1 MGNRFDALPKK
12 VQRLV
17 KKLADIQREE
27 LTVVRARHPDMKD
40 RMMKLIGQGDTVV
53 NELMASKFAME
64 ELGVCYPD
72 SPDDLQEMGRFFLGE
87 YALERLFAE
96 ENGEEYSEDLFYAG
110 AYLKQGADVL
120 ADAGCTGPAGS
131 MLDGLEGD
139 ELDQMLDRLIQDF
152 TDTPKEGRIVP
163 LFGEHDNRIQ

>member
-27 LTVVRARHPDMKD
+27 LAVLRAHVPDEEP
-40 RMMKLIGQGDTVV
+40 RVMKLIGQGDAVV

-64 ELGVCYPD
+64 YLGVCGPD
-72 SPDDLQEMGRFFLGE
+72 SPDDLQEMGEFFLGE

-96 ENGEEYSEDLFYAG
+96 ECGEEFSEDLFYAG
-110 AYLKQGADVL
+110 AYLKQSADIL
-120 ADAGCTGPAGS
+120 MDAGITDPTGGI
-131 MLDGLEGD
+131 MDGLEGE
-139 ELDQMLDRLIQDF
+139 ELDQMLDKLIQDF
-152 TDTPKEGRIVP
+152 GNTPKDGRIVP

>member
-27 LTVVRARHPDMKD
+27 LAVLRARHPDEESRVMKIIE
-40 RMMKLIGQGDTVV
+40 RGDSLV
-53 NELMASKFAME
+53 NELMASKFAMK

-72 SPDDLQEMGRFFLGE
+72 SPDDLQAMGEFFLGE
-87 YALERLFAE
+87 YAMERLFAE

-110 AYLKQGADVL
+110 AYLKQSAEVL
-120 ADAGCTGPAGS
+120 ADAGCTGPAGG
-131 MLDGLEGD
+131 MLEDLED
-139 ELDQMLDRLIQDF
+139 KELDLLLDKMMQDF
-152 TDTPKEGRIVP
+152 SDAPSDGRIVP
-163 LFGEHDNRIQ
+163 LFGARDMNH